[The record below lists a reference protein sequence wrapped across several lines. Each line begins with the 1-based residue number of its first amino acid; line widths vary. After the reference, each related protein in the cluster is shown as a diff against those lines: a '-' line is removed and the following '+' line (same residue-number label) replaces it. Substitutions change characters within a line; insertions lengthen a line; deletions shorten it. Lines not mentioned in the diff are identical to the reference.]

1 MKKLLFIVAFA
12 LCVLPLFGQKMTK
25 EEKAAAANARYELA
39 LASIN
44 AKSFVLVPS
53 EWTDPDGEVISN
65 DNNSIFLSVEGDQI
79 FGQGRTITDN
89 NNDNVGEATKYD
101 VTVDKKGNVKLTMI
115 VSGRMWK
122 GTYKISMRNGDNQ
135 ADVIFTPSGSGTTRR
150 FHGPI
155 VPVAGADY
163 NKRSNPI

>member
-1 MKKLLFIVAFA
+1 MKKLVILSIFA
-12 LCVLPLFGQKMTK
+12 LCALPLFGQKMTK
-25 EEKAAAANARYELA
+25 EEKAAAANARDELA

-65 DNNSIFLSVEGDQI
+65 DNNSIFLSVEGDQV

>member
-1 MKKLLFIVAFA
+1 MKKLVILSIFA
-12 LCVLPLFGQKMTK
+12 LCALPLFGQKMTK

-39 LASIN
+39 LASMN

-65 DNNSIFLSVEGDQI
+65 DNNSIFLSVEGDKV